1 MLEKLRKPALF
12 VAVLSAVKLITD
24 AFGYQV
30 FTDEQI
36 NDISNGLASIF
47 TVVGILINRDVPQ

>member
-12 VAVLSAVKLITD
+12 VAVLSAAKLITD

-47 TVVGILINRDVPQ
+47 TVVGIFINRDAK